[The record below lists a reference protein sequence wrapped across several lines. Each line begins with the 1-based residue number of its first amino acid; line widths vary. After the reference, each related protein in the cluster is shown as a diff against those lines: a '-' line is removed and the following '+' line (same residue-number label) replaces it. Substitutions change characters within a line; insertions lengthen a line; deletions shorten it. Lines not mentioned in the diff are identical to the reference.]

1 MKQFLLF
8 VSLAGAALYAL
19 LVFTHDAI
27 TDAKSERI
35 PVPHISTRSS
45 SPSAPEFVGKLPSE
59 QRAKFADNR
68 SHASTAEYCCDIGG
82 EVSRLH
88 PQPRLSGPR

>member
-27 TDAKSERI
+27 TDGKSERI
-35 PVPHISTRSS
+35 LKLNPFILSL
-45 SPSAPEFVGKLPSE
+45 SA
-59 QRAKFADNR
+59 
-68 SHASTAEYCCDIGG
+68 
-82 EVSRLH
+82 
-88 PQPRLSGPR
+88 